1 MQEFCIMIG
10 GQSQERERNVNLDFL
25 IISFSETGCK
35 NYNVELFFLLISSFH
50 IIAGSDLTLANTS
63 MTISPSVSETCLKLV
78 SVDDDLIEDDE
89 TFSVVAVAQN
99 ANDRVNGNV
108 TVVIFDN
115 DGMVILWAG

>member
-1 MQEFCIMIG
+1 
-10 GQSQERERNVNLDFL
+10 
-25 IISFSETGCK
+25 
-35 NYNVELFFLLISSFH
+35 
-50 IIAGSDLTLANTS
+50 